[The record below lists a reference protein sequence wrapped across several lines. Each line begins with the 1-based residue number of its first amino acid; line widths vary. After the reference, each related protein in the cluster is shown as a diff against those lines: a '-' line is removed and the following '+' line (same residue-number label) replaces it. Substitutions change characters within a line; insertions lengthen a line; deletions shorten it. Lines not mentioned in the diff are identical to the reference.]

1 LTLPHGDFAGP
12 TQAATLTFTRLSIR
26 GLRNL
31 TALDLKPA
39 SRLNVIV
46 GDNGQGK
53 TSVLEALYLVATT
66 KSFRAE
72 RLGTLIQTGSEQASV
87 IADIREGGAQREQ
100 RTILRDRSRV
110 VRLDGKPPASLGTFA
125 TRTPVVAFCPADLE
139 LVSGGAT
146 GRRKLLDRVALFV
159 DPPGAD
165 ARLRYERALRS
176 RQRVLEERGAGARE
190 LDAFEGVMA
199 EEGARFALSRERA
212 AAGVGERLAAT
223 FARLATERLTITLRY
238 LPGGTTDA
246 ARFAAELASTR
257 VRDASRGS
265 ATFGP
270 QRDEL
275 ELDLDGRPARSHAS
289 QGQQRLLT
297 LALKLT
303 ELDCIREA
311 RGAHPVLL
319 LDDVSSE
326 LDPERTLAVHDLLA
340 ATESQVFITTTRAD
354 LFPEPPPNAPDR
366 ANFRLSSGALVEL
379 PKRA

>member
-1 LTLPHGDFAGP
+1 VTGSLRFE
-12 TQAATLTFTRLSIR
+12 RLSIR

-31 TALDLKPA
+31 TSLELEPA

-72 RLGTLIQTGSEQASV
+72 RLATLIQAGREQASV
-87 IADIREGGAQREQ
+87 VARISEGGDAREQ
-100 RTILRDRSRV
+100 RTVLAERSRV
-110 VRLDGKPPASLGTFA
+110 VRLDGKPPKSLGAYA
-125 TRTPVVAFCPADLE
+125 TRTPVVAFCPSDLE
-139 LVSGGAT
+139 LVSGSAS
-146 GRRKLLDRVALFV
+146 GRRRLLDRVALFI
-159 DPPGAD
+159 DPPGAE

-176 RQRVLEERGAGARE
+176 RQRVLEERGPTARD
-190 LDAFEGVMA
+190 LAPFEAVMA
-199 EEGARFALSRERA
+199 EEGARFALARQRA
-212 AAGVGERLAAT
+212 AAGI
-223 FARLATERLTITLRY
+223 TERLSTTFGQLATRALGVELRY
-238 LPGGTTDA
+238 LAGGSTDPA
-246 ARFAAELASTR
+246 EFAQKLAGLREADAR
-257 VRDASRGS
+257 RGA

-275 ELDLDGRPARSHAS
+275 ELELDGRPARSHAS

-326 LDPERTLAVHDLLA
+326 LDPERTAAVHELLR
-340 ATESQVFITTTRAD
+340 ATPSQIFITTTRDD
-354 LFPEPPPNAPDR
+354 LFPRPLERSPER
-366 ANFRLSSGALVEL
+366 ADFRLSNGVLE
-379 PKRA
+379 PPR

>member
-1 LTLPHGDFAGP
+1 MTSP
-12 TQAATLTFTRLSIR
+12 LTFERLSIR
-26 GLRNL
+26 GLRNITSL
-31 TALDLKPA
+31 ELRPA
-39 SRLNVIV
+39 PRLNVIV

-87 IADIREGGAQREQ
+87 VADIRESTARREQ
-100 RTILRDRSRV
+100 RTVLGPRSRV
-110 VRLDGKPPASLGTFA
+110 VRLDGKPPVSLGAFA

-146 GRRKLLDRVALFV
+146 GRRKLLDRVALFI
-159 DPPGAD
+159 DPPGAE
-165 ARLRYERALRS
+165 ARLRYERAMRS
-176 RQRVLEERGAGARE
+176 RQRVLEERGPNARE
-190 LDAFEGVMA
+190 LEAFEGVMA
-199 EEGARFALSRERA
+199 EEGARFALARERA
-212 AAGVGERLAAT
+212 AAGVSERLTAT
-223 FARLATERLTITLRY
+223 FAKLATAELRIASRY
-238 LPGGTTDA
+238 APGGTTDP
-246 ARFAAELASTR
+246 RSFAQELASTR
-257 VRDASRGS
+257 VRDASRGG

-275 ELDLDGRPARSHAS
+275 ELELDGRPARSHAS

-303 ELDCIREA
+303 ELACIREA

-326 LDPERTLAVHDLLA
+326 LDPERTLAVHGLLA
-340 ATESQVFITTTRAD
+340 ATESQVFVTTTRAD
-354 LFPEPPPNAPDR
+354 LFPDAPPNAADR
-366 ANFRLSSGALVEL
+366 ADFRLSGGALVEAAR
-379 PKRA
+379 KG

>member
-1 LTLPHGDFAGP
+1 VTGS
-12 TQAATLTFTRLSIR
+12 LTFERLKIR

-31 TALDLKPA
+31 SELELEPA
-39 SRLNVIV
+39 PRLNVIV

-72 RLGTLIQTGSEQASV
+72 RLSTLIQTGGEQASV
-87 IADIREGGAQREQ
+87 VATVSEAGARREQ
-100 RTILRDRSRV
+100 RTVLAERSRV
-110 VRLDGKPPASLGTFA
+110 VRLDGKAPSSLSGYA

-139 LVSGGAT
+139 LVSGSAS
-146 GRRKLLDRVALFV
+146 GRRRLLDRVALFV

-176 RQRVLEERGAGARE
+176 RQRILDERGPAARE
-190 LDAFEGVMA
+190 LDAFELVMA
-199 EEGARFALSRERA
+199 EDGARFALARERA
-212 AAGVGERLAAT
+212 ARGIAERLAPT
-223 FARLATERLTITLRY
+223 FGRLVAPDLVVNARYE
-238 LPGGTTDA
+238 PGGTTDA
-246 ARFAAELASTR
+246 AAFLSSLK
-257 VRDASRGS
+257 DARPADARRGG

-275 ELDLDGRPARSHAS
+275 ELELAGRPARSHAS

-297 LALKLT
+297 LALKLS

-326 LDPERTLAVHDLLA
+326 LDPERTHAVHELLV
-340 ATESQVFITTTRAD
+340 TSDSQVFVTTTRAD
-354 LFPEPPPNAPDR
+354 LFPEAPRGGSDR
-366 ANFRLSSGALVEL
+366 ADFRLSNGAL
-379 PKRA
+379 A

>member
-1 LTLPHGDFAGP
+1 VTGSLCFE
-12 TQAATLTFTRLSIR
+12 RLSIR

-31 TALDLKPA
+31 TALDLEPA
-39 SRLNVIV
+39 PRLNVIV

-72 RLGTLIQTGSEQASV
+72 RLATVIQAGLEQASV
-87 IADIREGGAQREQ
+87 VARISEDGDSREQ
-100 RTILRDRSRV
+100 RTVLGARSRV
-110 VRLDGKPPASLGTFA
+110 VRLDGKPPRSLGAYA
-125 TRTPVVAFCPADLE
+125 TRTPIVAFCPADLE
-139 LVSGGAT
+139 LVSGSAS
-146 GRRKLLDRVALFV
+146 GRRRLLDRVALFV
-159 DPPGAD
+159 DPPGAE

-176 RQRVLEERGAGARE
+176 RQRVLEERGPTARDLE
-190 LDAFEGVMA
+190 AFEAVMA
-199 EEGARFALSRERA
+199 EEGARFALARERA
-212 AAGVGERLAAT
+212 ATGIAERLTET
-223 FARLATERLTITLRY
+223 FARLATRALGVELRY
-238 LPGGTTDA
+238 EPGGSTDA
-246 ARFAAELASTR
+246 GEFRAQLAALREADAR
-257 VRDASRGS
+257 RGA

-275 ELDLDGRPARSHAS
+275 TLELDGRPARSHAS

-326 LDPERTLAVHDLLA
+326 LDPERTLAVHDLLR
-340 ATESQVFITTTRAD
+340 ATESQVFVTTTRED
-354 LFPEPPPNAPDR
+354 LFPRPLARSAER
-366 ANFRLSSGALVEL
+366 ADFRLSNGRLE
-379 PKRA
+379 PPR

>member
-1 LTLPHGDFAGP
+1 VTPLPDP
-12 TQAATLTFTRLSIR
+12 RQTSSSLSFTRLSIR
-26 GLRNL
+26 NLRNL
-31 TALDLKPA
+31 TSLELRPA
-39 SRLNVIV
+39 PRLNVIV

-72 RLGTLIQTGSEQASV
+72 RLGTLIQTGAEQASV
-87 IADIREGGAQREQ
+87 VAEIREGEGRREQ
-100 RTILRDRSRV
+100 RTLLRERSRV
-110 VRLDGKPPASLGTFA
+110 VRLDGKPPSSLGAFA

-146 GRRKLLDRVALFV
+146 GRRRLLDRVALFV
-159 DPPGAD
+159 DPPGAE

-176 RQRVLEERGAGARE
+176 RQRVLEERGPNARE

-212 AAGVGERLAAT
+212 ATGVGERLSAT
-223 FARLATERLTITLRY
+223 FARLATERLVIASRY
-238 LPGGTTDA
+238 QPGGTTDA
-246 ARFAAELASTR
+246 ARFATELCSTR

-275 ELDLDGRPARSHAS
+275 ELELDGRPARSHAS

-326 LDPERTLAVHDLLA
+326 LDPERTLAVHGLLE
-340 ATESQVFITTTRAD
+340 ATPSQVFVTTTRAD
-354 LFPEPPPNAPDR
+354 LFPAAVPNAADR
-366 ANFRLSSGALVEL
+366 ADFRLSAGTLVESAKK
-379 PKRA
+379 P

>member
-1 LTLPHGDFAGP
+1 
-12 TQAATLTFTRLSIR
+12 
-26 GLRNL
+26 LR
-31 TALDLKPA
+31 
-39 SRLNVIV
+39 
-46 GDNGQGK
+46 
-53 TSVLEALYLVATT
+53 E
-66 KSFRAE
+66 
-72 RLGTLIQTGSEQASV
+72 
-87 IADIREGGAQREQ
+87 
-100 RTILRDRSRV
+100 RSRV
-110 VRLDGKPPASLGTFA
+110 VRLDGKPPASLGAFA

-146 GRRKLLDRVALFV
+146 GRRRLLDRVGLFL
-159 DPPGAD
+159 DPPGAE

-176 RQRVLEERGAGARE
+176 RQRVLEERGPNARE

-199 EEGARFALSRERA
+199 EEGARFALARERA
-212 AAGVGERLAAT
+212 ARGVGERLVDT
-223 FARLATERLTITLRY
+223 FGKLATEALPIASRY
-238 LPGGTTDA
+238 APGGTTDP
-246 ARFAAELASTR
+246 ARFARELASTR

-275 ELDLDGRPARSHAS
+275 ELELDGRPARSHAS

-303 ELDCIREA
+303 ELACIREA

-326 LDPERTLAVHDLLA
+326 LDPERTLAVHSLLA
-340 ATESQVFITTTRAD
+340 ATESQVFVTTTRAD
-354 LFPEPPPNAPDR
+354 LFPEAAANAPDR
-366 ANFRLSSGALVEL
+366 ADFRLAAGALVGG